1 MAEWFMQVGPW
12 SRRLQYLVT
21 HTRQPACMHIEM
33 SGWAHG
39 HETGLMRMSHLLQG
53 FLDKLLDRHDG
64 LSKEVLRK
72 AVFYVV
78 PCANPDGEQVLP
90 PGDGPV
96 PDSWLPKTPCLGF
109 TYEPGHCVI

>member
-1 MAEWFMQVGPW
+1 
-12 SRRLQYLVT
+12 
-21 HTRQPACMHIEM
+21 
-33 SGWAHG
+33 
-39 HETGLMRMSHLLQG
+39 MSHLLQG

-96 PDSWLPKTPCLGF
+96 PDNWLPKTPCLGF
-109 TYEPGHCVI
+109 TYEPGHCVIQQQQSGTVIHGHTSKIRYACWLSPGTSVSGKGGHRTLQISVQTI